1 MVDLTGVAVPGRS
14 ATLRGYLAVPD
25 AARHPGP
32 WPGVVLVFEAF
43 GLDVEM
49 RRHAERLAGMGY
61 LALVPDLY
69 SDGGAR
75 RCVIA
80 TFRALFAGDGR
91 PFADL
96 EAARQWL
103 IGDERC
109 TGRVGVIG
117 FCLGGGFALL
127 VAARGFDASSVND
140 GHAPQDLNGAVAG
153 ACPIV
158 ASYAGRD
165 PSMRGVASRIEAAL
179 TRADVAHDVLEYP
192 LAGHSFLNDHPN
204 GPRIMRPL
212 ARLTDVGPEP
222 AAAAHAWSRI
232 DAFFAAHLRERP
244 ADAVSAGDSVDAS

>member
-1 MVDLTGVAVPGRS
+1 M
-14 ATLRGYLAVPD
+14 
-25 AARHPGP
+25 
-32 WPGVVLVFEAF
+32 W
-43 GLDVEM
+43 
-49 RRHAERLAGMGY
+49 
-61 LALVPDLY
+61 
-69 SDGGAR
+69 
-75 RCVIA
+75 
-80 TFRALFAGDGR
+80 R

-96 EAARQWL
+96 EAARRWL
-103 IGDERC
+103 IGDGRC

-232 DAFFAAHLRERP
+232 DAFFAAHPRERP